1 MERTTSS
8 YTTTPILACYRLDSS
23 MHLDEEKIWAFVQ
36 QHGGHLS
43 IRGDCI
49 DFWIP
54 REYQSLFV
62 LAWSSLRRKPEFD
75 YI

>member
-1 MERTTSS
+1 
-8 YTTTPILACYRLDSS
+8 